1 MIGCHPSPG
10 ATTPQA
16 VNMMNEA
23 LGRQVAGSSLCE
35 VVPEHMVEL
44 AKIRAPAGAS
54 RVKLLQWMK
63 FVLILGRPG
72 ASAAS
77 SSDIWAYEL
86 GERDYASGV

>member
-1 MIGCHPSPG
+1 
-10 ATTPQA
+10 
-16 VNMMNEA
+16 MMNEA
-23 LGRQVAGSSLCE
+23 LGRQVAGSSRCE

-54 RVKLLQWMK
+54 RVKLVQWMK